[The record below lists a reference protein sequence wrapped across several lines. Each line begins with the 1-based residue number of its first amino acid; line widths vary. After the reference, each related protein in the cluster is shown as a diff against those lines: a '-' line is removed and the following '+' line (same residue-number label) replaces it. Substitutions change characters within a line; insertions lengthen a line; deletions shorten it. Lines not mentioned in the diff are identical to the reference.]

1 MILDLIE
8 VDVKPKKSK
17 FKIITCII
25 IILLV
30 LAIPTMFLI
39 KYFQT
44 KSNDNILEKSIDTQ
58 EVIINNVE
66 NENNNTVNETKNN
79 EVPKVNLTSIG
90 INNIQNIY
98 HSDEKRAFLTFDDGP
113 SINVTPLILD
123 TLRNENVKASFFV
136 LGSRVELYP
145 ELVKQEYDEGHYIA
159 NHGYSHVYAE
169 IYSSVQAVL
178 DEYFKT
184 QDAIREALQMPEYNS
199 YIFRFPGGSVG
210 GRYASIKSQA
220 KEVLQDNNIA
230 YIDWNALTS
239 DATGQDLTEDE
250 MFDEMI
256 YTTTGKN
263 SVVIL
268 MHDASDKIKTANLL
282 PRIIE
287 YLRNE
292 GYTFENFYSII
303 E

>member
-184 QDAIREALQMPEYNS
+184 QDAIREALQIPEYNS
-199 YIFRFPGGSVG
+199 YIFRFPGGSIG